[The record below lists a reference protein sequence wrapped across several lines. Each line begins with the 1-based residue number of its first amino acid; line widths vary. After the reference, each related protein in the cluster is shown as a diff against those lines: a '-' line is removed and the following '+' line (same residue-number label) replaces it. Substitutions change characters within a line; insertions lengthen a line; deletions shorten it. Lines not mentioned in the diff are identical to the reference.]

1 MMRKLLILL
10 LCVLAAHTAS
20 AQYTAVRVNAL
31 GWATGTL
38 NAGVDVAVA
47 QKWSVELSGYWNPI
61 ATEKL
66 WANVLVATVGVRRWR
81 FESYVGL
88 FWGLHSTLAKYKVGN
103 SRTRYNGWTT
113 GIGSSVGYSW
123 MMAKRWNLN
132 LEGGVGIYYM
142 DDLRVPRPVALRS
155 DMLRT
160 LPPHRPRTLENR
172 GVLFLPVLTMKAMM
186 KHTSV
191 ALLVVLLAGCAVTSR
206 LERRQ
211 SRALAEY
218 APREQAAPKPVQTRN
233 YMTVQYDSTTYYI
246 AEAAK
251 NENDETVANFR
262 LDEVV
267 VVAKS
272 RTLPERKCKVLVDF
286 VVRLPKELQ
295 GCCRSIVVMPHLH
308 KAEGAVHL
316 QDLSIRG
323 GLFSRLQDR
332 SYWQFAQYVRL
343 FRPDAAGEQRA
354 FERFV
359 KHPYPEDVRL
369 DSIVEG
375 AYDLSYYYSQEVP
388 TRSEGKTMLLTLHG
402 AVVALDGSR
411 YDLPPLDTLRYH
423 ISSKIS
429 FADTTTRYVTK
440 IIEKYAVVNDR
451 NYLSFRVNDT
461 RIIDMLGDNAAHL
474 ARIESLMEELVE
486 QREFYVD
493 SIVLTASASLE
504 GGYAHNERLVRGR
517 AAVLKQRLGQRF
529 GRQIDTLLCVRW
541 IAEDWDE
548 LARLIAA
555 DGTIAE
561 RDAILGLLRTIGNP
575 DRREAELRRR
585 FPKQYRDIRERLYPL
600 LRAVNFKYD
609 LRRVGMVKDTIHT
622 TVPDTLYARGVE
634 LLNEREYNGA
644 LRILRPYEDR
654 NTAVAMLSLGYDE
667 QAYEVLCRLKEEATV
682 EYLKAV
688 ACARMGRIEEG
699 KAAFRRACELLPNFE
714 YRGNLDPEIRELIMT
729 P

>member
-1 MMRKLLILL
+1 
-10 LCVLAAHTAS
+10 
-20 AQYTAVRVNAL
+20 
-31 GWATGTL
+31 
-38 NAGVDVAVA
+38 
-47 QKWSVELSGYWNPI
+47 
-61 ATEKL
+61 
-66 WANVLVATVGVRRWR
+66 
-81 FESYVGL
+81 
-88 FWGLHSTLAKYKVGN
+88 
-103 SRTRYNGWTT
+103 
-113 GIGSSVGYSW
+113 
-123 MMAKRWNLN
+123 
-132 LEGGVGIYYM
+132 
-142 DDLRVPRPVALRS
+142 
-155 DMLRT
+155 
-160 LPPHRPRTLENR
+160 
-172 GVLFLPVLTMKAMM
+172 MKAMM

-191 ALLVVLLAGCAVTSR
+191 GLLAVLLAGCAVTSR

-218 APREQAAPKPVQTRN
+218 APREQAAPKPAEKRN
-233 YMTVQYDSTTYYI
+233 YMTVQHDSTTYYI

-251 NENDETVANFR
+251 DENGETVAEFR

-272 RTLPERKCKVLVDF
+272 RTLPERKGKVLVDF

-295 GCCRSIVVMPHLH
+295 DGCRSIVVMPHLH
-308 KAEGAVHL
+308 KAEGAVPL
-316 QDLSIRG
+316 QELSIRG
-323 GLFSRLQDR
+323 GLFSRVQDR
-332 SYWQFAQYVRL
+332 NYWQFEQYVRL

-359 KHPYPEDVRL
+359 KHPYPQGVRL

-375 AYDLSYYYSQEVP
+375 AHDLSYYYSQEVP

-402 AVVALDGSR
+402 AVVALDGSS

-423 ISSKIS
+423 ISSMLS

-461 RIIDMLGDNAAHL
+461 RIIDTLGDNAAQL
-474 ARIESLMEELVE
+474 DCIESLMEELVE
-486 QREFYVD
+486 QREFHVD
-493 SIVLTASASLE
+493 SIVLTASASPE
-504 GGYAHNERLVRGR
+504 GGYAQNERLACGR
-517 AAVLKQRLGQRF
+517 AVALKQRLGRRF
-529 GRQIDTLLCVRW
+529 GRQVDTLLCVRW
-541 IAEDWDE
+541 VAEDWDE

-561 RDAILGLLRTIGNP
+561 REAILSLLRTIGDP

-654 NTAVAMLSLGYDE
+654 NTAVAMLSLGHDE

-688 ACARMGRIEEG
+688 ACARMGRVEEG
-699 KAAFRRACELLPNFE
+699 KAAFRRACELHPNFE
-714 YRGNLDPEIRELIMT
+714 YRGNLDPEIRELIT
-729 P
+729 IQ

>member
-1 MMRKLLILL
+1 
-10 LCVLAAHTAS
+10 
-20 AQYTAVRVNAL
+20 
-31 GWATGTL
+31 
-38 NAGVDVAVA
+38 
-47 QKWSVELSGYWNPI
+47 
-61 ATEKL
+61 
-66 WANVLVATVGVRRWR
+66 
-81 FESYVGL
+81 
-88 FWGLHSTLAKYKVGN
+88 
-103 SRTRYNGWTT
+103 
-113 GIGSSVGYSW
+113 
-123 MMAKRWNLN
+123 
-132 LEGGVGIYYM
+132 
-142 DDLRVPRPVALRS
+142 
-155 DMLRT
+155 
-160 LPPHRPRTLENR
+160 
-172 GVLFLPVLTMKAMM
+172 MKAMM
-186 KHTSV
+186 KHTTV
-191 ALLVVLLAGCAVTSR
+191 GLLAVLLAGCTVTSR

-218 APREQAAPKPVQTRN
+218 APREQAAPKPAEKRN
-233 YMTVQYDSTTYYI
+233 YMTVQHDSTTYYI

-251 NENDETVANFR
+251 DENGETVAEFR

-272 RTLPERKCKVLVDF
+272 RTLPERKGKVLVDF

-295 GCCRSIVVMPHLH
+295 GGCRSVVVVPHLH
-308 KAEGAVHL
+308 KAEGAVPL
-316 QDLSIRG
+316 QELSIRG
-323 GLFSRLQDR
+323 GLFSRVQDR
-332 SYWQFAQYVRL
+332 NYWQFEQYVRL
-343 FRPDAAGEQRA
+343 FRPDAEGEQRA

-359 KHPYPEDVRL
+359 KHPYPEGVRL

-375 AYDLSYYYSQEVP
+375 AHDLSYYYSQEVP

-423 ISSKIS
+423 ISSMLS

-451 NYLSFRVNDT
+451 NYLSFRVNDMQ
-461 RIIDMLGDNAAHL
+461 IIDTLGDNAAQI
-474 ARIESLMEELVE
+474 ARIESLMEEL
-486 QREFYVD
+486 
-493 SIVLTASASLE
+493 T
-504 GGYAHNERLVRGR
+504 
-517 AAVLKQRLGQRF
+517 
-529 GRQIDTLLCVRW
+529 
-541 IAEDWDE
+541 
-548 LARLIAA
+548 RLIAA

-561 RDAILGLLRTIGNP
+561 HEAILGLLRTVGNP

-667 QAYEVLCRLKEEATV
+667 QAYEVLCRLEKEATV

-699 KAAFRRACELLPNFE
+699 KAAFRRACELQPNFE
-714 YRGNLDPEIRELIMT
+714 YRGNLDPEIRELIT
-729 P
+729 RERR

>member
-1 MMRKLLILL
+1 
-10 LCVLAAHTAS
+10 
-20 AQYTAVRVNAL
+20 
-31 GWATGTL
+31 
-38 NAGVDVAVA
+38 
-47 QKWSVELSGYWNPI
+47 
-61 ATEKL
+61 
-66 WANVLVATVGVRRWR
+66 
-81 FESYVGL
+81 
-88 FWGLHSTLAKYKVGN
+88 
-103 SRTRYNGWTT
+103 
-113 GIGSSVGYSW
+113 
-123 MMAKRWNLN
+123 
-132 LEGGVGIYYM
+132 
-142 DDLRVPRPVALRS
+142 
-155 DMLRT
+155 
-160 LPPHRPRTLENR
+160 
-172 GVLFLPVLTMKAMM
+172 MM

-191 ALLVVLLAGCAVTSR
+191 GLLAVLLAGCAVTSR

-211 SRALAEY
+211 SRVLAEY
-218 APREQAAPKPVQTRN
+218 APREQAVPKPAEKRN
-233 YMTVQYDSTTYYI
+233 YMTVQHDSTTYYI
-246 AEAAK
+246 AEATK
-251 NENDETVANFR
+251 DENCETVANFR

-272 RTLPERKCKVLVDF
+272 RTLPERKGKVLVDF

-295 GCCRSIVVMPHLH
+295 GGCRSIVVVPQLH
-308 KAEGAVHL
+308 KADGAVPL
-316 QDLSIRG
+316 QELSIRG
-323 GLFSRLQDR
+323 GLFSRVQDR
-332 SYWQFAQYVRL
+332 NYWQFAQYVRL
-343 FRPDAAGEQRA
+343 FRPDAAGELRA

-359 KHPYPEDVRL
+359 KHPYPQGVRL

-375 AYDLSYYYSQEVP
+375 AHDLSYYYSQEVP

-423 ISSKIS
+423 ISSMLS
-429 FADTTTRYVTK
+429 FADTTTRYMTK

-461 RIIDMLGDNAAHL
+461 RIIDTLGDNAAQL
-474 ARIESLMEELVE
+474 DRIESLMEELVE
-486 QREFYVD
+486 QREFHVD
-493 SIVLTASASLE
+493 SIVLTASASPE
-504 GGYAHNERLVRGR
+504 GGYAQNERLARGR
-517 AAVLKQRLGQRF
+517 AAALKQRLGRRF
-529 GRQIDTLLCVRW
+529 GQQVDTLLCVRW
-541 IAEDWDE
+541 VAEDWDE

-561 RDAILGLLRTIGNP
+561 RDAILSLFRTIGNL

-654 NTAVAMLSLGYDE
+654 NTAVAMLSLGHDE

-688 ACARMGRIEEG
+688 ACARMGRVEEG
-699 KAAFRRACELLPNFE
+699 KAAFRRACELQPNFE
-714 YRGNLDPEIRELIMT
+714 YRGNLDPEIRELIT
-729 P
+729 IQ

>member
-1 MMRKLLILL
+1 
-10 LCVLAAHTAS
+10 
-20 AQYTAVRVNAL
+20 
-31 GWATGTL
+31 
-38 NAGVDVAVA
+38 
-47 QKWSVELSGYWNPI
+47 
-61 ATEKL
+61 
-66 WANVLVATVGVRRWR
+66 
-81 FESYVGL
+81 
-88 FWGLHSTLAKYKVGN
+88 
-103 SRTRYNGWTT
+103 
-113 GIGSSVGYSW
+113 
-123 MMAKRWNLN
+123 
-132 LEGGVGIYYM
+132 
-142 DDLRVPRPVALRS
+142 
-155 DMLRT
+155 
-160 LPPHRPRTLENR
+160 
-172 GVLFLPVLTMKAMM
+172 MM

-191 ALLVVLLAGCAVTSR
+191 GLLAVLLAGCSVTSH

-218 APREQAAPKPVQTRN
+218 APREQAAPKPAEKRN
-233 YMTVQYDSTTYYI
+233 YMTVRHDSTTYYI
-246 AEAAK
+246 VEAVK
-251 NENDETVANFR
+251 DENGETMANFR

-272 RTLPERKCKVLVDF
+272 RTLPERKGKVLVDF

-295 GCCRSIVVMPHLH
+295 GGCRSIVVVPHLH
-308 KAEGAVHL
+308 KAEGAVPL
-316 QDLSIRG
+316 QELSIRG
-323 GLFSRLQDR
+323 GLFSRVQDR
-332 SYWQFAQYVRL
+332 NYWQFEQYVRL

-359 KHPYPEDVRL
+359 KHPYPQGVRL

-375 AYDLSYYYSQEVP
+375 AHDLSYYYSQEVP

-423 ISSKIS
+423 ISSMLS

-461 RIIDMLGDNAAHL
+461 RIIDTLGDNAAQL
-474 ARIESLMEELVE
+474 DRIESLMEELVE
-486 QREFYVD
+486 QREFHVD
-493 SIVLTASASLE
+493 SIVLTASASPE
-504 GGYAHNERLVRGR
+504 GGYAQNERLARGR
-517 AAVLKQRLGQRF
+517 AAALKQRLGRRF
-529 GRQIDTLLCVRW
+529 GRQVDTLLCVRW
-541 IAEDWDE
+541 VAEDWDE

-561 RDAILGLLRTIGNP
+561 RDAILSLLCTVGNP

-622 TVPDTLYARGVE
+622 TVPDTLYARGVK
-634 LLNEREYNGA
+634 LLNEREYNEA

-654 NTAVAMLSLGYDE
+654 NTAVAMLSLGHDE

-688 ACARMGRIEEG
+688 ACARMGRVEEG
-699 KAAFRRACELLPNFE
+699 KAAFRRACELQPNFE
-714 YRGNLDPEIRELIMT
+714 YRGNLDPEIRELIT
-729 P
+729 IQ

>member
-1 MMRKLLILL
+1 
-10 LCVLAAHTAS
+10 
-20 AQYTAVRVNAL
+20 
-31 GWATGTL
+31 
-38 NAGVDVAVA
+38 
-47 QKWSVELSGYWNPI
+47 
-61 ATEKL
+61 
-66 WANVLVATVGVRRWR
+66 
-81 FESYVGL
+81 
-88 FWGLHSTLAKYKVGN
+88 
-103 SRTRYNGWTT
+103 
-113 GIGSSVGYSW
+113 
-123 MMAKRWNLN
+123 
-132 LEGGVGIYYM
+132 
-142 DDLRVPRPVALRS
+142 
-155 DMLRT
+155 
-160 LPPHRPRTLENR
+160 
-172 GVLFLPVLTMKAMM
+172 MKAMM

-191 ALLVVLLAGCAVTSR
+191 GLLAVLLAGCAVTSR

-211 SRALAEY
+211 SRAVAEY
-218 APREQAAPKPVQTRN
+218 APREQAAPKPAEKRN
-233 YMTVQYDSTTYYI
+233 YMTVQHDSTTYYI

-251 NENDETVANFR
+251 DENGETVANFR

-272 RTLPERKCKVLVDF
+272 RTLPERKGKVLVDF

-295 GCCRSIVVMPHLH
+295 GGCRSIVVVPHLH
-308 KAEGAVHL
+308 KAEGAVLL
-316 QDLSIRG
+316 QELSIRG
-323 GLFSRLQDR
+323 GLFSRVQDR
-332 SYWQFAQYVRL
+332 NYWQFAQYVRL

-354 FERFV
+354 FEHFV
-359 KHPYPEDVRL
+359 KHPYPEGVRL

-375 AYDLSYYYSQEVP
+375 AHDLSYYYSQEVP

-411 YDLPPLDTLRYH
+411 YDLPSLDTLRYH
-423 ISSKIS
+423 ISSMLS

-451 NYLSFRVNDT
+451 NHLSFRVNDT
-461 RIIDMLGDNAAHL
+461 RIIDTLGDNAAQI
-474 ARIESLMEELVE
+474 ARIESLMKELVE
-486 QREFYVD
+486 QREFHVD
-493 SIVLTASASLE
+493 SIVLTASASPE
-504 GGYAHNERLVRGR
+504 GGYAQNERLARER
-517 AAVLKQRLGQRF
+517 AAALKQRLGRRF
-529 GRQIDTLLCVRW
+529 GRQVDTLLCVRW
-541 IAEDWDE
+541 VAEDWDE

-561 RDAILGLLRTIGNP
+561 RDAILSLFRTVGNP

-585 FPKQYRDIRERLYPL
+585 FPKQYRDIRKRLYPL

-654 NTAVAMLSLGYDE
+654 NTAVAMLSLGHDE

-688 ACARMGRIEEG
+688 ACARMGRVEEG
-699 KAAFRRACELLPNFE
+699 KAAFRRACELQPNFE
-714 YRGNLDPEIRELIMT
+714 YRGNLDPEIRELIT
-729 P
+729 IQ

>member
-1 MMRKLLILL
+1 
-10 LCVLAAHTAS
+10 
-20 AQYTAVRVNAL
+20 
-31 GWATGTL
+31 
-38 NAGVDVAVA
+38 
-47 QKWSVELSGYWNPI
+47 
-61 ATEKL
+61 
-66 WANVLVATVGVRRWR
+66 
-81 FESYVGL
+81 
-88 FWGLHSTLAKYKVGN
+88 
-103 SRTRYNGWTT
+103 
-113 GIGSSVGYSW
+113 
-123 MMAKRWNLN
+123 
-132 LEGGVGIYYM
+132 
-142 DDLRVPRPVALRS
+142 
-155 DMLRT
+155 
-160 LPPHRPRTLENR
+160 
-172 GVLFLPVLTMKAMM
+172 MKAMM

-191 ALLVVLLAGCAVTSR
+191 GLLAVLLAGCSVTSH

-218 APREQAAPKPVQTRN
+218 ALREQAAPKPAEKRN
-233 YMTVQYDSTTYYI
+233 YMTMRHDSTTYYI
-246 AEAAK
+246 AEAVK
-251 NENDETVANFR
+251 DENGETMAEFR

-272 RTLPERKCKVLVDF
+272 RTLSERKGKVLVDF
-286 VVRLPKELQ
+286 VVKLPKELQ
-295 GCCRSIVVMPHLH
+295 GGCRSIVVVPHLH
-308 KAEGAVHL
+308 KAEGAVPL
-316 QDLSIRG
+316 QEISIRG
-323 GLFSRLQDR
+323 GLFSRVQDR
-332 SYWQFAQYVRL
+332 NYWQFSQYVRL
-343 FRPDAAGEQRA
+343 FRPDAAGEQWA

-359 KHPYPEDVRL
+359 KHPYPQGVRL

-375 AYDLSYYYSQEVP
+375 ARDLSYYYSQEVP

-423 ISSKIS
+423 ISSMLS

-461 RIIDMLGDNAAHL
+461 RIIDTLGDNAAQI

-486 QREFYVD
+486 QREFHVD
-493 SIVLTASASLE
+493 SIVLTASASPE
-504 GGYAHNERLVRGR
+504 GSYAQNERLARGR

-529 GRQIDTLLCVRW
+529 GLQVDTLLSVRW
-541 IAEDWDE
+541 VAEDWVE
-548 LARLIAA
+548 LERRIAA
-555 DGTIAE
+555 DSTIAE
-561 RDAILGLLRTIGNP
+561 REAILGLLRTVGNP

-609 LRRVGMVKDTIHT
+609 LRRVGMVKDTIPT

-634 LLNEREYNGA
+634 LLNEREYNDA

-667 QAYEVLCRLKEEATV
+667 QAYEVLRRLSEEATV
-682 EYLKAV
+682 EYLKAI

-699 KAAFRRACELLPNFE
+699 KAAFRRACELQPNFE
-714 YRGNLDPEIRELIMT
+714 YRGNLDPEIRELIT
-729 P
+729 TQ